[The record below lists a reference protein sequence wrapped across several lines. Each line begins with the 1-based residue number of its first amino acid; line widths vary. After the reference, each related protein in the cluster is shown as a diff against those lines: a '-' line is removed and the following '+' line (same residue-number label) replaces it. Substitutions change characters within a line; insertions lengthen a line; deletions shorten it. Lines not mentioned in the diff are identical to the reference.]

1 MANTHVKYLLIGG
14 GLASSSAAQA
24 IRERD
29 PSGSTLLVGQEVNR
43 PYDRRPMSADYLL
56 GRTTRNELFTLDEA
70 WFATH
75 DVALR
80 TRVRVTRLDPAR
92 QVAILDTGD
101 EITYD
106 KALLATGAT
115 PNILRIP
122 GADLPNVHYLRTLE
136 QADRLHNAIE
146 KALSEGRKHMRGRGR
161 VTIIGGGTLGVEL
174 ATALLQLGLAVDLVV
189 SRGFPWPRYVGECTG
204 RFFTRLLEARG
215 IRVHVNTVVQRL
227 DGDGRVQR
235 VVLPNGP
242 LLETDFVVVAIG
254 VTPNKDLLRGTAI
267 TAEQAVLVDDH
278 GRTNNSAVYAAGDC
292 AAIYDS
298 RFDKYRMLC
307 LWNGAQAT
315 GRLAGLNMAGGD
327 EKYDTLSGFT
337 STIIDVPVAV
347 WGAARAVDHRLQRGQ
362 QSVDAPDFA
371 DIGVGSDQRVAQ
383 VIAVGNATEDPTL
396 PELVRRRAMVDDREQ
411 ELKDLR
417 TNLGNI

>member
-14 GLASSSAAQA
+14 GLASSAAAQA

-29 PSGSTLLVGQEVNR
+29 ASGSLLLVGQEVNR

-56 GRTTRNELFTLDEA
+56 GRTTRSELFTLDEA
-70 WFATH
+70 WFGNH
-75 DVALR
+75 GVELR
-80 TRVRVTRLDPAR
+80 TRVRATRLDPER
-92 QVAILDTGD
+92 QIAVLDSGD

-122 GADLPNVHYLRTLE
+122 GAELPNVHYLRTLE

-146 KALSEGRKHMRGRGR
+146 KALGEGRKHMRGRGR
-161 VTIIGGGTLGVEL
+161 VTVIGGGTLGVEL
-174 ATALLQLGLAVDLVV
+174 ATALHQLGLGVDLIV
-189 SRGFPWPRYVGECTG
+189 SRAFPWPRYVGESTG

-215 IRVHVNTVVQRL
+215 IRVHVNTAAQRL

-278 GRTNNSAVYAAGDC
+278 GRTNNSTVFAAGDC
-292 AAIYDS
+292 AAIYDG

-307 LWNGAQAT
+307 LWNGAAAT
-315 GRLAGLNMAGGD
+315 GQLARRGRLIG
-327 EKYDTLSGFT
+327 ST
-337 STIIDVPVAV
+337 SAMSP
-347 WGAARAVDHRLQRGQ
+347 WKRQPRAA
-362 QSVDAPDFA
+362 DA
-371 DIGVGSDQRVAQ
+371 I
-383 VIAVGNATEDPTL
+383 TPTSC
-396 PELVRRRAMVDDREQ
+396 
-411 ELKDLR
+411 
-417 TNLGNI
+417 I